1 MSIKNSHQ
9 KSTGASMPL
18 KRWARDE
25 VVNQGSDA
33 AEAEQWLKNKAAKLH
48 KLSVSKAKKL
58 LK

>member
-1 MSIKNSHQ
+1 
-9 KSTGASMPL
+9 MPL